1 MATKLSDSEVQA
13 HLTKVPGWTLEN
25 GEITR
30 TIKLGSFP
38 AALVFVCAVGHLAE
52 SANHHPDILIKYKNV
67 KLSLVTHD
75 AGGLTDND
83 FALATRIN
91 DLVKEGEA
99 RSSA

>member
-1 MATKLSDSEVQA
+1 MATKLSESEVQNK
-13 HLTKVPGWTLEN
+13 LKNLPGWTLEN

-30 TIKLGSFP
+30 SFKLGSFP
-38 AALVFVCAVGHLAE
+38 AALVFVSAVGHLAE

-75 AGGLTDND
+75 AGGLTDKD

-91 DLVKEGEA
+91 DLVKETDA
-99 RSSA
+99 KV